1 MMRTHARPG
10 MTLLE
15 LVVAMAVGGMAL
27 AAGGAA
33 FAFLSD
39 RRAAMMAEADRDG
52 RALAARRAMEHWLA
66 EVRLAPDGPGEG
78 FRGIDGT
85 RRAHEGELADDEV
98 SFVTT
103 APTPL
108 GNDATFVR
116 LFVAREPGHDDGAL
130 VAEFRD
136 ARSNALRRVTLVEGV
151 AGFDA
156 HFYTQAFGRTE
167 WLDSWASATLL
178 PGAVVLRLVAAAGD
192 SLPAALRLPITIPF
206 ANGR

>member
-1 MMRTHARPG
+1 MMHARVRSG

-15 LVVAMAVGGMAL
+15 LVVALTVGGIAL
-27 AAGGAA
+27 AVGGAA

-39 RRAAMMAEADRDG
+39 RRAALIADADHEA
-52 RALAARRAMEHWLA
+52 RACAARRAIEQWFA
-66 EVRLAPDGPGEG
+66 EVRLAPDGQGTP
-78 FRGIDGT
+78 FRGIDGV
-85 RRAHEGELADDEV
+85 RRAHAGDVADDEV
-98 SFVTT
+98 SFTTT

-108 GNDATFVR
+108 GDDAAFVR
-116 LFVAREPGHDDGAL
+116 LFVAREPGSDLGAL

-136 ARSNALRRVTLVEGV
+136 ARSATARRLTLAEGV
-151 AGFDA
+151 EGFDA
-156 HFYTQAFGRTE
+156 RFYTQAFGPTE

-178 PGAVVLRLVAAAGD
+178 PGAVELRVIARSRD

>member
-1 MMRTHARPG
+1 MSRAHSPSG

-15 LVVAMAVGGMAL
+15 LVVALAVGGMAL

-39 RRAAMMAEADRDG
+39 RRVAMMAEADRDG
-52 RALAARRAMEHWLA
+52 RALSARRALEHWFS
-66 EVRLAPDGPGEG
+66 EVWLAPDGRGTA

-98 SFVTT
+98 SFLTA

-108 GNDATFVR
+108 GGDATLVR
-116 LFVAREPGHDDGAL
+116 LFVARLPGSDDGAL

-136 ARSNALRRVTLVEGV
+136 ARPGAARRVTLAEGV

-156 HFYTQAFGRTE
+156 RFYTQAFGRTE
-167 WLDSWASATLL
+167 WLDSWASGTLL
-178 PGAVVLRLVAAAGD
+178 PGAVELRLVAAAGD